1 MKSAILTTLMLVAVG
16 SQPVFAAKCQ
26 FGACDADT
34 VASSESLVSAA
45 QTDKDAVLKK
55 LNDATS
61 RSDVMSKWFE
71 SYLSNDRLKVNTDST
86 KKGPSNEIAKPRD
99 ELAPVRQLK
108 AIRPELVQT
117 PIFQPIVAFY
127 ERLA

>member
-34 VASSESLVSAA
+34 VASS
-45 QTDKDAVLKK
+45 DAVLKK

-61 RSDVMSKWFE
+61 RSDVMSKRFE

>member
-26 FGACDADT
+26 FGACDA
-34 VASSESLVSAA
+34 SSEILVSAA

-61 RSDVMSKWFE
+61 RSDVMSKRFE

>member
-34 VASSESLVSAA
+34 VASSEILVSAA

-55 LNDATS
+55 T
-61 RSDVMSKWFE
+61 
-71 SYLSNDRLKVNTDST
+71 
-86 KKGPSNEIAKPRD
+86 
-99 ELAPVRQLK
+99 Q
-108 AIRPELVQT
+108 
-117 PIFQPIVAFY
+117 
-127 ERLA
+127 

>member
-16 SQPVFAAKCQ
+16 SQPVFAAQCQ
-26 FGACDADT
+26 FGSCNADT
-34 VASSESLVSAA
+34 AASSELLVSAA

-55 LNDATS
+55 LNDAS
-61 RSDVMSKWFE
+61 SPSDAMSKRVE
-71 SYLSNDRLKVNTDST
+71 SYLNNDSLKVNTEST
-86 KKGPSNEIAKPRD
+86 RKGPGNEIVKPTD

-108 AIRPELVQT
+108 AIRPELVQN
-117 PIFQPIVAFY
+117 PITLPVIAFY

>member
-61 RSDVMSKWFE
+61 RSDVMSKRFE

-86 KKGPSNEIAKPRD
+86 KKGPSNEIAKPSEPPR
-99 ELAPVRQLK
+99 ESW
-108 AIRPELVQT
+108 
-117 PIFQPIVAFY
+117 
-127 ERLA
+127 RLNSLRKR

>member
-1 MKSAILTTLMLVAVG
+1 MVLNPSLL
-16 SQPVFAAKCQ
+16 PN
-26 FGACDADT
+26 
-34 VASSESLVSAA
+34 ASSGPATPTLWP
-45 QTDKDAVLKK
+45 AVRFWYLLLRQIKTQFLKK

-61 RSDVMSKWFE
+61 RSDVMSKRFE

>member
-16 SQPVFAAKCQ
+16 SQPVFAAQCQ
-26 FGACDADT
+26 FGACNADT
-34 VASSESLVSAA
+34 VANSKLQVSAA
-45 QTDKDAVLKK
+45 QTDNDAVLKK

-61 RSDVMSKWFE
+61 PSDVMSKRFE

-86 KKGPSNEIAKPRD
+86 RKGPSNEIAKPTD

-117 PIFQPIVAFY
+117 PIFQPVVAFY